1 MNIKRTNGIG
11 SAYKIISITK
21 YISQKPKREMPIGEN
36 MKIIISRYH
45 KTIMHGELC
54 IYVYDVRLASASGRR
69 LYIIFWVYIA
79 HSFVQLEC
87 RHKILPETK
96 VKLSKTNIIL
106 AHIRRQ
112 LNTMQK
118 AHTHTFT
125 YANARSQYTAL
136 YKLKNIYIQMFL
148 NLSYSINKQSY
159 IQKLSTYNSGNISTY
174 IFIFA

>member
-96 VKLSKTNIIL
+96 VKLSKTNIIF

-118 AHTHTFT
+118 AHTHIHLCK
-125 YANARSQYTAL
+125 RAL
-136 YKLKNIYIQMFL
+136 AVHCAIQIEKYIYIDVL
-148 NLSYSINKQSY
+148 K
-159 IQKLSTYNSGNISTY
+159 
-174 IFIFA
+174 FIVQYK